1 MLNDYASV
9 SGNELWNTARLNAY
23 IANVGSPFTT
33 GGPVCSCET
42 ITPRLLG
49 EDFDAYTTP
58 EADPAPWYD
67 ADTPESAE
75 FLGFLP
81 LSVTG
86 TNDNPRARGVT
97 NSVGGGGVFGPS
109 RALPRTITV
118 TGLLLGT
125 TCCGVDY
132 GMQYL
137 TEVLEGC
144 TGDAC
149 DGDCFEMYNCC
160 PEPGTTPEQFAA
172 RNRRTFRRTALVSG
186 PTEIKRDGNGDCAR
200 SQCAA
205 GGDVVTVEF
214 VLVAGTPWAW
224 TDPVP
229 LLDVALP
236 QPDLTDCVTW
246 CLSAAVIGPNFCP
259 PGSCQFES
267 CDAGQ
272 DPCGDPLNMIPAP
285 PQPTAPATAFC
296 MPLAPERACY
306 TIDLTDR
313 PTWSSDVPTITI
325 AAGTRD
331 LRNVRVTFYEK
342 RSADDD
348 CDATADAQRCNPVND
363 FVISYVPA
371 LNNVTIDGQ
380 ISRAVM
386 ACGDRCTTSSTVYGN
401 PDGAPVTVAPLSCAL
416 YCVCIE
422 VDSLFPPAEDAQ
434 LSLSVSGRGL

>member
-1 MLNDYASV
+1 MAGVVHWCVRVTVAVHGVDGDAGIV
-9 SGNELWNTARLNAY
+9 QDTAGGAHVHVAGTSQPSIVTR
-23 IANVGSPFTT
+23 GTRFGT
-33 GGPVCSCET
+33 GEKVPPVT
-42 ITPRLLG
+42 VVVV
-49 EDFDAYTTP
+49 A
-58 EADPAPWYD
+58 A
-67 ADTPESAE
+67 
-75 FLGFLP
+75 
-81 LSVTG
+81 V
-86 TNDNPRARGVT
+86 
-97 NSVGGGGVFGPS
+97 
-109 RALPRTITV
+109 ALPVKRR
-118 TGLLLGT
+118 
-125 TCCGVDY
+125 
-132 GMQYL
+132 
-137 TEVLEGC
+137 
-144 TGDAC
+144 DAW
-149 DGDCFEMYNCC
+149 
-160 PEPGTTPEQFAA
+160 
-172 RNRRTFRRTALVSG
+172 
-186 PTEIKRDGNGDCAR
+186 
-200 SQCAA
+200 
-205 GGDVVTVEF
+205 GDVVTVEF

-401 PDGAPVTVAPLSCAL
+401 PDGAPVSVAPLSCAL